1 MLPDDAFAI
10 STVVIAIITI
20 KNISSLRTRNISEF
34 LLLKIYPSLFISQKS
49 ILLLVAIYNR
59 IISCPMLYAV
69 ETDKLSKV
77 YSSGL
82 KAVDEISIR
91 LENGEIFGF
100 LGPNGAGK
108 STTIMILT
116 TLLKPTSGKAF
127 VAGFD
132 VTTQAKNVRQN
143 IGYVQQ
149 DSTVDEYLTGREN
162 LELQARLNHIPKDV
176 RTKRIDEILEI
187 IELTDRQ
194 NDAAVTYSG
203 GMRKRLDIGGGLLNM
218 PKVLFLDEPTLG
230 LDIQTRYKIWEYI
243 KKIHGEFGMSIFL
256 TTHYMEEADKLC
268 NSISIIDDGKVK
280 VTGSPKELKSSL
292 GNEIVIFEIN
302 SEVNLEELVSR
313 IRKTPTVKDVSTDGL
328 VVTVFTTSGDQLTP
342 QIFQHANNLEVKI
355 ETISLTKP
363 TLDDV
368 FLSHT
373 GRDLRE
379 EEGKYD
385 RKKMRERLRR
395 LRVP

>member
-1 MLPDDAFAI
+1 MPSLN
-10 STVVIAIITI
+10 TR
-20 KNISSLRTRNISEF
+20 KNF
-34 LLLKIYPSLFISQKS
+34 KLLILKIYSSLSRQNSLF
-49 ILLLVAIYNR
+49 LLVAIYNR
-59 IISCPMLYAV
+59 LIFCYLLYAV

-82 KAVDEISIR
+82 KAVDEISIK
-91 LENGEIFGF
+91 LEDGEIFGF

-162 LELQARLNHIPKDV
+162 LELQARLNHIPKNIQ
-176 RTKRIDEILEI
+176 TKRIDEILEI
-187 IELTDRQ
+187 IELVDRQ
-194 NDAAVTYSG
+194 NEAAVTYSG

-243 KKIHGEFGMSIFL
+243 KKIHDEFGMSIFL

-268 NSISIIDDGKVK
+268 NNISIIDNGKIK
-280 VTGSPKELKSSL
+280 VTGTPKELKSSL
-292 GNEIVIFEIN
+292 GNEIVIFEID
-302 SEVNLEELVSR
+302 SEEKLEQLVSE
-313 IRKTPTVKDVSTDGL
+313 IRKIPTVKDVSTNGTI
-328 VVTVFTTSGDQLTP
+328 VTVFTTGGEQLTP
-342 QIFQHANNLEVKI
+342 QIFQQANSLQIKI

-373 GRDLRE
+373 GRELRDD
-379 EEGKYD
+379 EGKYD
-385 RKKMRERLRR
+385 RKKIRERLRR
-395 LRVP
+395 IRAT

>member
-1 MLPDDAFAI
+1 M
-10 STVVIAIITI
+10 
-20 KNISSLRTRNISEF
+20 
-34 LLLKIYPSLFISQKS
+34 
-49 ILLLVAIYNR
+49 
-59 IISCPMLYAV
+59 YAV

-77 YSSGL
+77 YHSGL
-82 KAVDEISIR
+82 KAVDEISIK

-132 VTTQAKNVRQN
+132 VTTQAKKVRQN

-162 LELQARLNHIPKDV
+162 LDLQARLNHIPKDI

-187 IELTDRQ
+187 IELSDRQ
-194 NDAAVTYSG
+194 HEAAVTYSG

-243 KKIHGEFGMSIFL
+243 KKIHKEFEMSIFL

-268 NSISIIDDGKVK
+268 DNISIIDNGKIK
-280 VTGSPKELKSSL
+280 ITDSPKELKNAL

-302 SEVNLEELVSR
+302 SEVKLERLVSE
-313 IRKTPTVKDVSTDGL
+313 IKNISTVKDVSTNGSI
-328 VVTVFTTSGDQLTP
+328 VTVFTTSGDQLIP
-342 QIFQHANNLEVKI
+342 QIFQQASNLEIKI
-355 ETISLTKP
+355 ENISLTKP

-373 GRDLRE
+373 GRELRE
-379 EEGKYD
+379 DEGKYD

-395 LRVP
+395 IRA